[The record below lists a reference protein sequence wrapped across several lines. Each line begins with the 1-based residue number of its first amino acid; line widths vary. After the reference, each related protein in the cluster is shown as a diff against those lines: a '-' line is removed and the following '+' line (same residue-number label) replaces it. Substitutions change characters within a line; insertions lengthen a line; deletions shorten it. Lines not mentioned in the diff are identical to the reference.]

1 MELLP
6 LKYLLVF
13 VFFAFSAVMVFLP
26 LVLYG
31 QIRNMRD
38 PRRRHAYQTAI
49 SLVSCFGGGVF
60 LATCLLHLLP
70 EARSQL
76 SKGLLVQ
83 WGSVLSF
90 PLTEFLCILGL
101 LLVLVIEQVALSWK
115 ETHGRSSTPV
125 SVASSSLGAGVP
137 RPNYG
142 SVQQAASRVDGH
154 AHHALHDGSGTEDE
168 DDEGEGHVAQS
179 VHGDPNSHSSL
190 RSVVLV
196 VSLSMHSVF
205 EGIAL
210 GLQPSMTLLLQLL
223 AAVSIHKGILAF
235 TLGLN
240 LVHSRLG
247 RVGVAVSGLAFSLM
261 APLGMVLALLLVQEE
276 ASHMAFL
283 DGCLQSLACG
293 TFLYVTF
300 FEVLPHEMSH
310 GRNRLPKL
318 LAIILGVGTITGLLF
333 TPH

>member
-13 VFFAFSAVMVFLP
+13 VSFAFSVVMVFLP
-26 LVLYG
+26 VVLYG
-31 QIRNMRD
+31 RIRHMRD

-76 SKGLLVQ
+76 TKGLLAQ
-83 WGSVLSF
+83 WGSELSY

-101 LLVLVIEQVALSWK
+101 LVVLVIEQVALSWK

-125 SVASSSLGAGVP
+125 SAASSPLGAGVP

-142 SVQQAASRVDGH
+142 SVQRAAPYADGH
-154 AHHALHDGSGTEDE
+154 AHGLLDSGTED
-168 DDEGEGHVAQS
+168 DEGDEEGHVAQS

-196 VSLSMHSVF
+196 VSLSLHSVF
-205 EGIAL
+205 EGVAL
-210 GLQPSMTLLLQLL
+210 GLQPSAALLLQLL
-223 AAVSIHKGILAF
+223 LAVCIHRGILAF

-247 RVGVAVSGLAFSLM
+247 RTGVAVSGLAFSLM

-276 ASHMAFL
+276 PSHMAFL
-283 DGCLQSLACG
+283 NGCLQGLACG

-310 GRNRLPKL
+310 AHNRLPKL
-318 LAIILGVGTITGLLF
+318 LAIILGVGAITALLF
-333 TPH
+333 ATPH

>member
-1 MELLP
+1 MELLV

-13 VFFAFSAVMVFLP
+13 VFFAFSVVMVFLP

-31 QIRNMRD
+31 RIRHMRD

-76 SKGLLVQ
+76 AKGLLVQ
-83 WGSVLSF
+83 WGSTLSF

-101 LLVLVIEQVALSWK
+101 LLVLVIEQVALALK
-115 ETHGRSSTPV
+115 ETHGRCTTPV
-125 SVASSSLGAGVP
+125 SVASSPLGVNVP

-142 SVQQAASRVDGH
+142 SVQCGASHGDGH
-154 AHHALHDGSGTEDE
+154 VPGLHHDGGSSTEDE
-168 DDEGEGHVAQS
+168 DDDERVAQS

-210 GLQPSMTLLLQLL
+210 GLQPNVALLLQLL
-223 AAVSIHKGILAF
+223 AAVSIHKCILAF

-240 LVHSRLG
+240 LAHSRLG
-247 RVGVAVSGLAFSLM
+247 RVAVAVSGLAFSLM
-261 APLGMVLALLLVQEE
+261 APLGMVLALLVMQG
-276 ASHMAFL
+276 AQNMAFL
-283 DGCLQSLACG
+283 DGVLQGLACG

-310 GRNRLPKL
+310 AHHRLPKVL
-318 LAIILGVGTITGLLF
+318 SIVLGVGAITGLLF
-333 TPH
+333 TAPL